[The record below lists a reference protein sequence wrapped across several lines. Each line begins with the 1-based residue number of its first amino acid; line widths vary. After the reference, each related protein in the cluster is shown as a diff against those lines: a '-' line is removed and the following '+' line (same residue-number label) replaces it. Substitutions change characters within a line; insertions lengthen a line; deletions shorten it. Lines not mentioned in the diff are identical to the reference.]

1 MFFVNYFFLISVQQ
15 QGFCFGFVEFESSS
29 SMHSAIKV
37 LAFLLLPPA
46 LNNEPIEL
54 NLVASTLAS
63 INLFFSGKSFYI

>member
-29 SMHSAIKV
+29 SMHSAIEV

-46 LNNEPIEL
+46 LHDGPIAL

-63 INLFFSGKSFYI
+63 INFFFLAKVFIY